1 MKRFLLVGIAVVSIV
16 LFAAAC
22 GGGSSDETAAADT
35 EEQATSA
42 TTEPADTG
50 AVADTG
56 AAPGGEASGEP
67 IVIGFVGAQ
76 TGFMSTYDQQVFAGA
91 QVAAD
96 EINASGGLLGGRPI
110 EFITCDSKTDQA
122 QASVCAEEVLGKGAV
137 IVMPSCDFDFGSP
150 AASVAND
157 AGVVAIG
164 CAGGLKYGVAGVG
177 PFLFNTYSGS
187 ATEGAIMAEWAFNDQ
202 GWKNPYI
209 LTDTFLQYTKDVTEY
224 FEKRW
229 TELAG
234 ADSIVGQD
242 TFDNADE
249 TISAQISRLRS
260 KVADADF
267 IVLSSLPPG
276 GGSAVRQIR
285 AAGIDLPILAA
296 AAFDGSYWHEAVPNL
311 SDFYYPAIG
320 SLYGDDP
327 DPQHTAILAAVG
339 EKLGAD
345 PTLANYPLL
354 GYAAIQTLAIGIEQA
369 GTTDGQALVD
379 AINTF
384 DGEDLVT
391 GPTTYTPE
399 CHIPSGRPYMMMQVQ
414 DGVPSYTGT
423 TVTPESV
430 PEHPC

>member
-1 MKRFLLVGIAVVSIV
+1 MKRFLIVGIAVASVV
-16 LFAAAC
+16 LLAAAC
-22 GGGSSDETAAADT
+22 GGGSSDDTAAADT
-35 EEQATSA
+35 EQPAASA
-42 TTEPADTG
+42 TTEP
-50 AVADTG
+50 VDTG
-56 AAPGGEASGEP
+56 AAAGGGEATGEP
-67 IVIGFVGAQ
+67 IVIGFVGAE
-76 TGFMSTYDQQVFAGA
+76 TGFMSIYDSQVFAGA

-96 EINASGGLLGGRPI
+96 ELNEAGGAAGRPI

-122 QASVCAEEVLGKGAV
+122 QASVCAEEVLGKGAE

-150 AASVAND
+150 AARVAND
-157 AGVVAIG
+157 AGAVAIG

-177 PFLFNTYSGS
+177 PLVFNTYSGS
-187 ATEGAIMAEWAFNDQ
+187 ATEGSIMAEWAFNDQ
-202 GWKNPYI
+202 GWRSPYI
-209 LTDTFLQYTKDVTEY
+209 LTDTFLEYTKDVAEY

-234 ADSIVGQD
+234 ADSIVGKD

-260 KVADADF
+260 QASDADF
-267 IVLSSLPPG
+267 IVLASLPPG

-285 AAGIDLPILAA
+285 AAGIDLPIFGA
-296 AAFDGSYWHEAVPNL
+296 AAFDGSYWLEAVPNL

-327 DPQHTAILAAVG
+327 DSKHTEILAAVG

-354 GYAAIQTLAIGIEQA
+354 GYAAIQTLAVGIEQA
-369 GTTDGQALVD
+369 GTTEGQPLAD

-384 DGEDLVT
+384 EDQDLVT
-391 GPTTYTPE
+391 GPTTYTPD
-399 CHIPSGRPYMMMQVQ
+399 CHIPSGRPYLIMQIQ